1 MVSFTDPNNAVFI
14 DRFSSKTKIGK
25 DSWYFYYVSLSSP
38 PFKDFFLLK
47 TQKTT
52 TIQQVTGEKTVNL
65 ILKKIL
71 ELFLKIFTI
80 SGKY

>member
-1 MVSFTDPNNAVFI
+1 MLFLLI
-14 DRFSSKTKIGK
+14 DSPQKLKLEKIHGTLIIL
-25 DSWYFYYVSLSSP
+25 YYVSLSSP

-47 TQKTT
+47 TQKRT

-65 ILKKIL
+65 VLKKIL
-71 ELFLKIFTI
+71 ELFLEIFTI